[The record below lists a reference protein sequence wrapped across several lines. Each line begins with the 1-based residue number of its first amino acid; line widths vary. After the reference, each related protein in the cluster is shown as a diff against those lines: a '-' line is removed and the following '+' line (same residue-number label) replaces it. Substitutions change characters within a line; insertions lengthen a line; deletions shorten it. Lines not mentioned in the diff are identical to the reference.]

1 MYKYKDKEFEII
13 EMTSSSNR
21 LSWGTPFDS
30 RAVDQAEW
38 GTIWGVS
45 GEGNIEWI
53 QEPPTI
59 DTFNLTRSR
68 QGGIYGQISQRPTVN
83 YKAITIEDLEG
94 ALREIFYGQM
104 ERTRVSRS
112 RRSGMSTMASA
123 VEIQRTLGIP

>member
-13 EMTSSSNR
+13 EMTSPSNR

-68 QGGIYGQISQRPTVN
+68 QGGIYEQMSQRPTVN
-83 YKAITIEDLEG
+83 YTIEDLEE
-94 ALREIFYGQM
+94 ALGEIFYGQM

-112 RRSGMSTMASA
+112 RRSGMSAMASA
-123 VEIQRTLGIP
+123 VEIQRTIGIP

>member
-13 EMTSSSNR
+13 EMTSPSNR

-38 GTIWGVS
+38 RTFWGVS
-45 GEGNIEWI
+45 GEGNIESS
-53 QEPPTI
+53 TI

-68 QGGIYGQISQRPTVN
+68 QGGIYEQISQQPTVN
-83 YKAITIEDLEG
+83 YEAITIEDLEG
-94 ALREIFYGQM
+94 TLGEIFYGQM

-112 RRSGMSTMASA
+112 RRSGMSAMASA
-123 VEIQRTLGIP
+123 VEIQRTIGIP

>member
-13 EMTSSSNR
+13 EMTSPSNR

-38 GTIWGVS
+38 RTFWGVS
-45 GEGNIEWI
+45 GEGNIES
-53 QEPPTI
+53 PTI
-59 DTFNLTRSR
+59 NTFNLTRSR
-68 QGGIYGQISQRPTVN
+68 QGGIYEQISQRPTVN
-83 YKAITIEDLEG
+83 YEAITIEDLEG
-94 ALREIFYGQM
+94 ALGEIFYGQM

-112 RRSGMSTMASA
+112 RRSGIPMASA

>member
-13 EMTSSSNR
+13 EMTSPSNR

-38 GTIWGVS
+38 RTFWGVS
-45 GEGNIEWI
+45 GEGNIES
-53 QEPPTI
+53 PTI

-68 QGGIYGQISQRPTVN
+68 QGGIYEQISQRPTVN
-83 YKAITIEDLEG
+83 YEAITIEDLEE
-94 ALREIFYGQM
+94 ALGEIFYGQM

-112 RRSGMSTMASA
+112 RRSGMSAMASA
-123 VEIQRTLGIP
+123 VEIQRTIGIP

>member
-13 EMTSSSNR
+13 EMTSPSNR

-38 GTIWGVS
+38 RTFWGVS
-45 GEGNIEWI
+45 GEGNIES
-53 QEPPTI
+53 PTI
-59 DTFNLTRSR
+59 NTFNLTRSR
-68 QGGIYGQISQRPTVN
+68 QGGIYEQISQQPTVN
-83 YKAITIEDLEG
+83 YEAITIEDLEG
-94 ALREIFYGQM
+94 TLGEIFYGQM

-112 RRSGMSTMASA
+112 RRSGMSAMASA

>member
-38 GTIWGVS
+38 RTFWGVS
-45 GEGNIEWI
+45 GEGNIES
-53 QEPPTI
+53 PTI
-59 DTFNLTRSR
+59 NMFNLTRSR
-68 QGGIYGQISQRPTVN
+68 QGGIYEQISQRPTVN
-83 YKAITIEDLEG
+83 YEAITIEDLEG
-94 ALREIFYGQM
+94 ALGEISYGQM

-112 RRSGMSTMASA
+112 RRSGMSAMASA
-123 VEIQRTLGIP
+123 IELQRTIGIP

>member
-1 MYKYKDKEFEII
+1 MYKYKGKEFEVI
-13 EMTSSSNR
+13 EMTSPSNR

-38 GTIWGVS
+38 RTFWGVS
-45 GEGNIEWI
+45 GEGNIEWFPD
-53 QEPPTI
+53 PPTI

-68 QGGIYGQISQRPTVN
+68 QGGIYEQISQRPTVN
-83 YKAITIEDLEG
+83 YEAITIEDLEG
-94 ALREIFYGQM
+94 ALGEIFYGQM

-112 RRSGMSTMASA
+112 RRSGMSAMASA

>member
-13 EMTSSSNR
+13 EMTSPSNR

-38 GTIWGVS
+38 RTFWGVS
-45 GEGNIEWI
+45 GEGNIES
-53 QEPPTI
+53 PTI
-59 DTFNLTRSR
+59 NMFNLTRSR
-68 QGGIYGQISQRPTVN
+68 QGGIYEQISQRPTVN
-83 YKAITIEDLEG
+83 YEAITIEDLEG
-94 ALREIFYGQM
+94 ALGEIFYGQM

-112 RRSGMSTMASA
+112 RRSGMSAMASA

>member
-13 EMTSSSNR
+13 EMTSPSNR
-21 LSWGTPFDS
+21 LSWGTPFNS

-38 GTIWGVS
+38 RTFWGVS
-45 GEGNIEWI
+45 GEGNIES
-53 QEPPTI
+53 PTI

-68 QGGIYGQISQRPTVN
+68 QRGIYEQISQRPTVN
-83 YKAITIEDLEG
+83 YEAITREDLEE
-94 ALREIFYGQM
+94 ALGEIFYGQM

-112 RRSGMSTMASA
+112 RRSGMSAMASA

>member
-13 EMTSSSNR
+13 EMTSPSNR

-38 GTIWGVS
+38 RTFSGVS
-45 GEGNIEWI
+45 GEGNIES
-53 QEPPTI
+53 PTI

-68 QGGIYGQISQRPTVN
+68 QGGIYEQISQRPTVN
-83 YKAITIEDLEG
+83 YEAITIEDLEG
-94 ALREIFYGQM
+94 ALGEIFYGQM

-112 RRSGMSTMASA
+112 RRSGMSAMASA

>member
-13 EMTSSSNR
+13 EMTSPSNR

-30 RAVDQAEW
+30 MAVDQAEW
-38 GTIWGVS
+38 RIIWGVS
-45 GEGNIEWI
+45 GEGNIES
-53 QEPPTI
+53 PTI

-68 QGGIYGQISQRPTVN
+68 QGGIYEQISQRPTVN
-83 YKAITIEDLEG
+83 YEAITIEDLEE
-94 ALREIFYGQM
+94 ALGETFYGQM

-112 RRSGMSTMASA
+112 RRSGMSAMASA

>member
-13 EMTSSSNR
+13 EMTSPSNR

-38 GTIWGVS
+38 RTFWGVS

-53 QEPPTI
+53 QEPPTMN
-59 DTFNLTRSR
+59 TFNLTRSR
-68 QGGIYGQISQRPTVN
+68 QGGIYEQISQRPTVN
-83 YKAITIEDLEG
+83 YEAITIEDLEE
-94 ALREIFYGQM
+94 ALGEIFYGQM

-112 RRSGMSTMASA
+112 RRSGM
-123 VEIQRTLGIP
+123 VELQRTIGIP

>member
-1 MYKYKDKEFEII
+1 MYKYKDKEFKII
-13 EMTSSSNR
+13 EMTSPSNR

-68 QGGIYGQISQRPTVN
+68 QGGIYEQMSQRPTVN
-83 YKAITIEDLEG
+83 YTIEDLEE
-94 ALREIFYGQM
+94 ALGEIFYGQM

-112 RRSGMSTMASA
+112 RRSGMSAMASA
-123 VEIQRTLGIP
+123 VEIQRTIGIP

>member
-13 EMTSSSNR
+13 EMTSPSNR

-38 GTIWGVS
+38 RIFCGVS
-45 GEGNIEWI
+45 GEGNIES
-53 QEPPTI
+53 PTI

-68 QGGIYGQISQRPTVN
+68 QGGIYEQISQRPTVN
-83 YKAITIEDLEG
+83 YEAITIEDLEG
-94 ALREIFYGQM
+94 ALGEIFYGQM

-112 RRSGMSTMASA
+112 RRSGMSAMVSA
-123 VEIQRTLGIP
+123 VEIQRTIGIP

>member
-13 EMTSSSNR
+13 EMTSPSNR

-38 GTIWGVS
+38 RIFWGVS
-45 GEGNIEWI
+45 GEGNIESS
-53 QEPPTI
+53 TI

-68 QGGIYGQISQRPTVN
+68 QGGIYEQISQQPTVN
-83 YKAITIEDLEG
+83 YTIEDLEE
-94 ALREIFYGQM
+94 ALGEIFYGQM

-112 RRSGMSTMASA
+112 RRSGMSAMASA
-123 VEIQRTLGIP
+123 VEIQRTIGIP

>member
-13 EMTSSSNR
+13 EMTSPSNR

-38 GTIWGVS
+38 RTFWGVS
-45 GEGNIEWI
+45 GEGNIES
-53 QEPPTI
+53 PTI

-68 QGGIYGQISQRPTVN
+68 QGGIYEQISQRPTVN
-83 YKAITIEDLEG
+83 YEAITIEDLEG
-94 ALREIFYGQM
+94 ALGEIFYGQM

-112 RRSGMSTMASA
+112 RRSGMSAMASA
-123 VEIQRTLGIP
+123 VEIQRTIGIP

>member
-13 EMTSSSNR
+13 EMTSPSNR

-38 GTIWGVS
+38 RTFWGVS
-45 GEGNIEWI
+45 GEGNIES
-53 QEPPTI
+53 PTI
-59 DTFNLTRSR
+59 DTLNLTRSR
-68 QGGIYGQISQRPTVN
+68 QGGIYEQISQRPTVN
-83 YKAITIEDLEG
+83 YEAITIEDLEG
-94 ALREIFYGQM
+94 ALGEIFYGQM

-112 RRSGMSTMASA
+112 RRSGMSAMASA

>member
-13 EMTSSSNR
+13 EMTSPSNR

-38 GTIWGVS
+38 RTFWGVS
-45 GEGNIEWI
+45 GEGNIESS
-53 QEPPTI
+53 TI

-68 QGGIYGQISQRPTVN
+68 QGGIYEQISQRPTVN
-83 YKAITIEDLEG
+83 YEAITIEDLEG
-94 ALREIFYGQM
+94 ALGEIFYGQM

-112 RRSGMSTMASA
+112 RRSGMSAMASA